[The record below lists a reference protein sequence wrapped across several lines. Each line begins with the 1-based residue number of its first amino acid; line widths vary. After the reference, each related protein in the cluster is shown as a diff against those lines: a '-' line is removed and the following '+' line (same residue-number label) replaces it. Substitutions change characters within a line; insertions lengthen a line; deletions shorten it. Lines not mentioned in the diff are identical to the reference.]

1 MEESTTG
8 IRALAASVKEYMNT
22 RLDAA
27 KLSAAEK
34 TSLVISGLVAGAIVA
49 VVFLFVLIFAS
60 IAGALVL
67 SAWIGK
73 PWSGFLIVA
82 GIYLL
87 IGVITWTAKER
98 MIRIPVMNKII
109 HQLFKNDMAD
119 EED

>member
-1 MEESTTG
+1 MEGSTTG
-8 IRALAASVKEYMNT
+8 IRGLAASVKEYVNT
-22 RLDAA
+22 RVDSV
-27 KLSAAEK
+27 KLSAAET
-34 TSLVISGLVAGAIVA
+34 TSLIISDLVAGAIVA
-49 VVFLFVLIFAS
+49 VVFLFVLVFAS
-60 IAGALVL
+60 IAGALAL

-82 GIYLL
+82 GVYLL

-109 HQLFKNDMAD
+109 HQLFKNDAGD

>member
-1 MEESTTG
+1 MEEQMTG
-8 IRALAASVKEYMNT
+8 IRGLAAAVKEYVNT
-22 RLDAA
+22 RVDSV

-34 TSLVISGLVAGAIVA
+34 TSLIISDLVAGAIVA
-49 VVFLFVLIFAS
+49 VVFLFVLAFAS
-60 IAGALVL
+60 IAGAMAL

-87 IGVITWTAKER
+87 IGIITWSAKER
-98 MIRIPVMNKII
+98 MIRIPVMNNII
-109 HQLFKNDMAD
+109 QQLFKHDAGD